1 MGQQHVRA
9 CSAEAVTW
17 RVVKRLSETS
27 NVFDVEQWPV
37 GAASA
42 SIFVP
47 VGATE
52 VFSGTSEYAR
62 ARAAAVVEHA
72 RRRNLAGGAYDT
84 LGTAAAAGSLPN
96 EHNHSPE
103 AVARESWVMPLA
115 YVHGGLPVSAHSV
128 RAGVGFN
135 EYGVWERSSLA
146 RVVQHVPAPVVSVD
160 GGVVLELPSGVMAR
174 RCLAYIASRV
184 VESGTHEFAIPSSPR
199 GLARAIGMP
208 ALSADGY
215 RKVADVFRMC
225 LGLSSVVFERAED
238 GSRGK
243 IVHAFSVGAD
253 VSDRT
258 MGVTFSVEGNREDF
272 MMVRVSEAFCDY
284 VMSGNV
290 VAISAKLWEAK
301 VVRSSAVA
309 LDVLAFIS
317 ARRATAE
324 QGGNGKPVWVS
335 WTHLTRQ
342 FSVFSASV
350 HKAHSVYRAAVKAVR
365 EAFSAAGEAG
375 ILSLV
380 GFGRRK
386 GFSGFAIK
394 AASSA
399 TKVVKQPKRI
409 KRNATT
415 STDVVSRVSRAELNE
430 SAAKGEQVTV
440 PAKAPR
446 RGSMYRAVDLNLLSS
461 RVSGVLGVN
470 LPAISEEWERIIDT
484 IVDRFHT
491 SALNGNMKKVGNW
504 NNYVFASIKNQP
516 SLLDTPVEKM
526 NVPRY
531 PNSANTSR
539 HATKPERVHINVHTD
554 NATTHQDT
562 DFGTPSAIA
571 VAAQH
576 PNGFDLL
583 TQKLDED
590 GICTLKFG
598 TEEHHSYEEALSLG
612 QVPTNT
618 LHNWKNGTKFPPVRI
633 QTNDGGY
640 LYPNQSTPTSRGD
653 EYFCRVLTCNDYTKE
668 IRQTVQS
675 FLAARNPD
683 QTAKKELPS
692 LPSKNNVQTVR
703 TEGFVDGYPANFTV
717 TQEDV
722 EVEGLPSV
730 TNQEEAQAR
739 FAILSWLKKR
749 DTKEPLLGSLNNPK
763 PTPTDEYPIMW

>member
-9 CSAEAVTW
+9 RSAEAVTW

-52 VFSGTSEYAR
+52 DFSGTSEYAR

-96 EHNHSPE
+96 EYNHSPE
-103 AVARESWVMPLA
+103 AVARESWVMPLV
-115 YVHGGLPVSAHSV
+115 YVHGGLPVSVHSV

-184 VESGTHEFAIPSSPR
+184 VEVGGREFAVPSSPR

-238 GSRGK
+238 GSRGEV
-243 IVHAFSVGAD
+243 VHAFSVGAD

-258 MGVTFSVEGNREDF
+258 MGVTFSVEGNRDDF
-272 MMVRVSEAFCDY
+272 TMVRVSEAFCDY

-290 VAISAKLWEAK
+290 VAISSRLWEAK

-309 LDVLAFIS
+309 LDVLAFVS
-317 ARRATAE
+317 ARRAAAE
-324 QGGNGKPVWVS
+324 QGGNGKQVWVS
-335 WTHLTRQ
+335 WAHLTRQ

-365 EAFSAAGEAG
+365 EAFSATGEAG

-399 TKVVKQPKRI
+399 TKVVKPSKRI

-415 STDVVSRVSRAELNE
+415 STDAVSQVNRAKLNE

-440 PAKAPR
+440 PVKAPR

-484 IVDRFHT
+484 VVDRFHA

-526 NVPRY
+526 NAPRY
-531 PNSANTSR
+531 PTRANTSR
-539 HATKPERVHINVHTD
+539 HATKSERVHINVHSD
-554 NATTHQDT
+554 ATTHLDT
-562 DFGTPSAIA
+562 DFGTPSATD

-598 TEEHHSYEEALSLG
+598 TEEHHTYEEALRLG

-618 LHNWKNGTKFPPVRI
+618 LRNWKNGTKFPPVRI

-675 FLAARNPD
+675 FLAARNPN
-683 QTAKKELPS
+683 QTAQKELPS
-692 LPSKNNVQTVR
+692 LPSKNNMQTVR
-703 TEGFVDGYPANFTV
+703 AEGFVDGYPANFTV

>member
-1 MGQQHVRA
+1 MGQHYVRA
-9 CSAEAVTW
+9 RSAESVTW

-27 NVFDVEQWPV
+27 SVLDVEQWPV
-37 GAASA
+37 GTESA

-47 VGATE
+47 VGVTE
-52 VFSGTSEYAR
+52 DFSETSEYAR

-72 RRRNLAGGAYDT
+72 RRRNLAGGAY
-84 LGTAAAAGSLPN
+84 GAVSTADIGGSFL
-96 EHNHSPE
+96 EDYSPIFE
-103 AVARESWVMPLA
+103 ADRESWLLPLA
-115 YVHGGLPVSAHSV
+115 YVHGGLPVSMHSV

-135 EYGVWERSSLA
+135 EQGVWERSSLA
-146 RVVQHVPAPVVSVD
+146 RVVQHVPAPVISVD

-174 RCLAYIASRV
+174 RCMAYIASRV
-184 VESGTHEFAIPSSPR
+184 IESGTHEFAVPSSPR

-238 GSRGK
+238 GSRGEV
-243 IVHAFSVGAD
+243 VHAFSVGAD
-253 VSDRT
+253 VADRT
-258 MGVTFSVEGNREDF
+258 MGVTFSVEGNKDDF
-272 MMVRVSEAFCDY
+272 TMVCVSEAFFEY

-301 VVRSSAVA
+301 AVRSSAVA
-309 LDVLAFIS
+309 LDVLAFVS
-317 ARRATAE
+317 ARLAAAK
-324 QGGNGKPVWVS
+324 QHGNGKHVWVS

-342 FSVFSASV
+342 FSVFSTSV

-365 EAFSAAGEAG
+365 EVFSAIGEASL
-375 ILSLV
+375 LSLV

-386 GFSGFAIK
+386 GFSGFVVK
-394 AASSA
+394 VASSV
-399 TKVVKQPKRI
+399 TKVVKPSKRS

-415 STDVVSRVSRAELNE
+415 STDVVAQARRVELNE

-484 IVDRFHT
+484 IVDRFHA

-516 SLLDTPVEKM
+516 SLLDTPVEKTD
-526 NVPRY
+526 VPRH
-531 PNSANTSR
+531 PNSANMSR
-539 HATKPERVHINVHTD
+539 RAAKSARSHTD
-554 NATTHQDT
+554 VHADATTHLDT
-562 DFGTPSAIA
+562 DFGVPSAID
-571 VAAQH
+571 VAAQTPH
-576 PNGFDLL
+576 NFDLL

-598 TEEHHSYEEALSLG
+598 TEEHHSYEEALRLG

-618 LHNWKNGTKFPPVRI
+618 LRNWKNGTKFPPVRI
-633 QTNDGGY
+633 ETSDGGY
-640 LYPNQSTPTSRGD
+640 FYPNQSTPTSRGD

-675 FLAARNPD
+675 FLAARNSGQTD
-683 QTAKKELPS
+683 QKELPS
-692 LPSKNNVQTVR
+692 LPSKKNVQAVQA
-703 TEGFVDGYPANFTV
+703 EGFVDGYPANFTV

-722 EVEGLPSV
+722 EVEGLPPV
-730 TNQEEAQAR
+730 NNQEEAQAR

>member
-1 MGQQHVRA
+1 MGQQHVGAR
-9 CSAEAVTW
+9 SAEAVTW

-27 NVFDVEQWPV
+27 SMFDVEQWPV
-37 GAASA
+37 GAGSA

-47 VGATE
+47 VEATE
-52 VFSGTSEYAR
+52 DFSETSEYAR

-72 RRRNLAGGAYDT
+72 RRRNLAGGAYNAVAEADMGGYF
-84 LGTAAAAGSLPN
+84 LQDCNTAEDA
-96 EHNHSPE
+96 
-103 AVARESWVMPLA
+103 ARESWMMPLA
-115 YVHGGLPVSAHSV
+115 YVHGGLPVSARSV

-135 EYGVWERSSLA
+135 EYGVWERSSLV

-184 VESGTHEFAIPSSPR
+184 VEVGGREFAVPSSPR

-238 GSRGK
+238 GSRGEV
-243 IVHAFSVGAD
+243 VHAFSVGAD

-258 MGVTFSVEGNREDF
+258 MGVTFSVEGNRDDF
-272 MMVRVSEAFCDY
+272 MVVRVSEAFCDY

-309 LDVLAFIS
+309 LDVLAFVS
-317 ARRATAE
+317 ARLAAAK
-324 QGGNGKPVWVS
+324 QHGDGKHVWVS

-375 ILSLV
+375 VLSLV

-386 GFSGFAIK
+386 GFSGFVVK
-394 AASSA
+394 AAASA
-399 TKVVKQPKRI
+399 TKVVKPSKRI

-415 STDVVSRVSRAELNE
+415 STDAVSQVNRAKLNE

-440 PAKAPR
+440 PVKAPR

-461 RVSGVLGVN
+461 RVSGVLGVD

-491 SALNGNMKKVGNW
+491 SALSGNMKKVGNW

-526 NVPRY
+526 NAPRY
-531 PNSANTSR
+531 PTSANTSR
-539 HATKPERVHINVHTD
+539 HATKSERVHINVHSDT
-554 NATTHQDT
+554 TTHVDT
-562 DFGTPSAIA
+562 DFGTPSATD
-571 VAAQH
+571 VATQAPH
-576 PNGFDLL
+576 SFDLL

-598 TEEHHSYEEALSLG
+598 TEEHHTYEEALRLG

-618 LHNWKNGTKFPPVRI
+618 LRNWKNGTKFPPVRI

-675 FLAARNPD
+675 FLAARNPN

-692 LPSKNNVQTVR
+692 LPSKNNMQTVR
-703 TEGFVDGYPANFTV
+703 AEGFVDGYPANFTV

-722 EVEGLPSV
+722 EVEGLPPV
-730 TNQEEAQAR
+730 NNQEEAQAR

-749 DTKEPLLGSLNNPK
+749 DTKEPLLDSLNNPK

>member
-9 CSAEAVTW
+9 FSAEAVTW

-52 VFSGTSEYAR
+52 DFSETSEYAR
-62 ARAAAVVEHA
+62 ARAAAVVEYA

-84 LGTAAAAGSLPN
+84 SGTAVAAGSLPN
-96 EHNHSPE
+96 EYNHSPE

-184 VESGTHEFAIPSSPR
+184 VEVGGREFTVPSSPR

-225 LGLSSVVFERAED
+225 LGLSSVVFERAEG
-238 GSRGK
+238 GSRGEV
-243 IVHAFSVGAD
+243 VHAFSVGAD

-309 LDVLAFIS
+309 LDVLAFVS
-317 ARRATAE
+317 ARRAAAE
-324 QGGNGKPVWVS
+324 QGGNGKQVWVS
-335 WTHLTRQ
+335 WAHLTRQ

-365 EAFSAAGEAG
+365 EAFSAAGESG
-375 ILSLV
+375 VLSLV

-386 GFSGFAIK
+386 GFSGFVVK
-394 AASSA
+394 AAASA
-399 TKVVKQPKRI
+399 TKVVKLSKRI

-415 STDVVSRVSRAELNE
+415 STDAVSQVNRAKLNE

-440 PAKAPR
+440 PVKAPR

-461 RVSGVLGVN
+461 RVSGLLGVN

-484 IVDRFHT
+484 IVDRFHA

-531 PNSANTSR
+531 PNSANPSR
-539 HATKPERVHINVHTD
+539 HATKSARSHTD
-554 NATTHQDT
+554 VHADVTTHLDT
-562 DFGTPSAIA
+562 DFGAPSAID
-571 VAAQH
+571 VAAQAPH
-576 PNGFDLL
+576 NFDLL

-598 TEEHHSYEEALSLG
+598 TEEHHSYEEALRLG

-618 LHNWKNGTKFPPVRI
+618 LRNWKNGTKFPPVRI

-640 LYPNQSTPTSRGD
+640 LYPNQGSPISRGD

-683 QTAKKELPS
+683 QSAKKELPS

-703 TEGFVDGYPANFTV
+703 AEGFVDGYPANFTV

-763 PTPTDEYPIMW
+763 PAPTDEYPIMW

>member
-9 CSAEAVTW
+9 RSAEAVTW

-52 VFSGTSEYAR
+52 DFSGTSEYAR
-62 ARAAAVVEHA
+62 ARAAA
-72 RRRNLAGGAYDT
+72 
-84 LGTAAAAGSLPN
+84 AAGSLPN
-96 EHNHSPE
+96 EYNHSPE

-146 RVVQHVPAPVVSVD
+146 RVVQHVPSPVISVD

-174 RCLAYIASRV
+174 RCMAYIASRV
-184 VESGTHEFAIPSSPR
+184 IESGTHEFAVPSSPR

-238 GSRGK
+238 GSRGEV
-243 IVHAFSVGAD
+243 VHAFSVGAD
-253 VSDRT
+253 VADRT
-258 MGVTFSVEGNREDF
+258 MGITFSVEGNRDDF
-272 MMVRVSEAFCDY
+272 TMVCVSEAFFEY

-290 VAISAKLWEAK
+290 VAISSKLWEAK
-301 VVRSSAVA
+301 AVRSSAVA
-309 LDVLAFIS
+309 LDVLAFVS
-317 ARRATAE
+317 ARLAAAK
-324 QGGNGKPVWVS
+324 QHGDGKHVWVS

-342 FSVFSASV
+342 FSVFSTSV

-365 EAFSAAGEAG
+365 EVFSAIGEASL
-375 ILSLV
+375 LSLV

-386 GFSGFAIK
+386 GFSGFVVK
-394 AASSA
+394 VASSA
-399 TKVVKQPKRI
+399 AQVVKPSKRS

-415 STDVVSRVSRAELNE
+415 STDVVAQARRVELNE

-484 IVDRFHT
+484 IVDRFHA

-526 NVPRY
+526 NAPRH
-531 PNSANTSR
+531 PNSATNTSR
-539 HATKPERVHINVHTD
+539 RNTKSALAHTD
-554 NATTHQDT
+554 IHADATTHLDT
-562 DFGTPSAIA
+562 DFGAPSAID
-571 VAAQH
+571 VAAQAPH
-576 PNGFDLL
+576 NFDLL

-598 TEEHHSYEEALSLG
+598 TEEHHSYEEALRLG

-618 LHNWKNGTKFPPVRI
+618 LRNWKNGTKFPPVRI
-633 QTNDGGY
+633 ETNDGGY
-640 LYPNQSTPTSRGD
+640 FYPNQGTPTSRGD

-675 FLAARNPD
+675 FLAARNSD
-683 QTAKKELPS
+683 QTDPKELPS
-692 LPSKNNVQTVR
+692 LPSKKNVQAVR
-703 TEGFVDGYPANFTV
+703 AEGFVDGYPANFTV

-722 EVEGLPSV
+722 EVEGLPPV
-730 TNQEEAQAR
+730 NNQEEAQAR

-749 DTKEPLLGSLNNPK
+749 DTKEPLLDSLNNPK

>member
-9 CSAEAVTW
+9 RSAEAVTW

-52 VFSGTSEYAR
+52 DFSGTSEYAR

-84 LGTAAAAGSLPN
+84 SGAAAAAGSLPN
-96 EHNHSPE
+96 EYNHSPE
-103 AVARESWVMPLA
+103 AVARESWVMPLV

-184 VESGTHEFAIPSSPR
+184 VEVGGREFAVPSSPR

-238 GSRGK
+238 GSRGEV
-243 IVHAFSVGAD
+243 VHAFSVGAD
-253 VSDRT
+253 VSDRA
-258 MGVTFSVEGNREDF
+258 MGVTFSVEGNRDDF

-290 VAISAKLWEAK
+290 VAISSRLWEAK

-309 LDVLAFIS
+309 LDVLAFVS
-317 ARRATAE
+317 ARLAATK
-324 QGGNGKPVWVS
+324 QHGDGKHVWVS
-335 WTHLTRQ
+335 WAHLTRQ
-342 FSVFSASV
+342 FSVFSTSV

-365 EAFSAAGEAG
+365 EAFSATGEAG

-386 GFSGFAIK
+386 GFSGFVVK
-394 AASSA
+394 AAASA
-399 TKVVKQPKRI
+399 TKVAKPSKRI

-415 STDVVSRVSRAELNE
+415 STDAVSQVNRAKLNE
-430 SAAKGEQVTV
+430 SAAKGERVTV
-440 PAKAPR
+440 PVKAPR

-526 NVPRY
+526 NAPRY
-531 PNSANTSR
+531 PTRANTSR
-539 HATKPERVHINVHTD
+539 HATKSERIHVNVHTD
-554 NATTHQDT
+554 ATTHLDT
-562 DFGTPSAIA
+562 DFGTPSATD
-571 VAAQH
+571 VAAQAPH
-576 PNGFDLL
+576 SFDLL

-598 TEEHHSYEEALSLG
+598 TEEHHTYEEALRLG

-618 LHNWKNGTKFPPVRI
+618 LRNWKNGTKFPPVRI

-675 FLAARNPD
+675 FLAARNPN

-692 LPSKNNVQTVR
+692 LPSKNNMQTVQA
-703 TEGFVDGYPANFTV
+703 EGFVDGYPANFTV

>member
-1 MGQQHVRA
+1 MP
-9 CSAEAVTW
+9 
-17 RVVKRLSETS
+17 KTS
-27 NVFDVEQWPV
+27 STFDVEQWPV
-37 GAASA
+37 GAGSA

-47 VGATE
+47 VEATE

-62 ARAAAVVEHA
+62 ARAAAVVEYA
-72 RRRNLAGGAYDT
+72 RRRNLAGGAY
-84 LGTAAAAGSLPN
+84 N
-96 EHNHSPE
+96 
-103 AVARESWVMPLA
+103 AVAEADMDGYFLQYCNTAEEATRESWMMPLA
-115 YVHGGLPVSAHSV
+115 YVHGGLPVSARSV

-146 RVVQHVPAPVVSVD
+146 RVVQHAPAPVVSVD

-184 VESGTHEFAIPSSPR
+184 VESGAHEFAVPSSPR

-399 TKVVKQPKRI
+399 MKVVKQPKRI

-470 LPAISEEWERIIDT
+470 LPVISEEWERIIDT

-539 HATKPERVHINVHTD
+539 HATKPERVHVNVHTD

-675 FLAARNPD
+675 FLAARNPN
-683 QTAKKELPS
+683 QTAQKELPS
-692 LPSKNNVQTVR
+692 LPSKNNMQTVR
-703 TEGFVDGYPANFTV
+703 VEGFVDGYPANFTV

>member
-9 CSAEAVTW
+9 RSAEAVTW

-52 VFSGTSEYAR
+52 DFSGTSEYAR

-103 AVARESWVMPLA
+103 AVARESWVMPLV
-115 YVHGGLPVSAHSV
+115 YVHGGLPVSVHSV

-184 VESGTHEFAIPSSPR
+184 VEVGGREFAVPSSPR

-258 MGVTFSVEGNREDF
+258 MGVTFSVEGNRDDF
-272 MMVRVSEAFCDY
+272 TMVRVSEAFCDY

-290 VAISAKLWEAK
+290 VAISSRLWEAK

-309 LDVLAFIS
+309 LDVLAFVS
-317 ARRATAE
+317 ARRAAAE
-324 QGGNGKPVWVS
+324 QGGNGKQVWVS
-335 WTHLTRQ
+335 WAHLTRQ

-365 EAFSAAGEAG
+365 EAFSAAGESG
-375 ILSLV
+375 VLSLV

-386 GFSGFAIK
+386 GFSGFVVK
-394 AASSA
+394 AAASA
-399 TKVVKQPKRI
+399 TKVVKLSKRI

-415 STDVVSRVSRAELNE
+415 STDAVSQVNRAKLNE

-440 PAKAPR
+440 PVKAPR

-484 IVDRFHT
+484 IVDRFHA
-491 SALNGNMKKVGNW
+491 SALNGNMKKVGSW

-531 PNSANTSR
+531 PNSANPSR
-539 HATKPERVHINVHTD
+539 HATKSARSHTD
-554 NATTHQDT
+554 VHADATTHLDT
-562 DFGTPSAIA
+562 DFGAPSAID
-571 VAAQH
+571 VAAQAPH
-576 PNGFDLL
+576 NFDLL

-598 TEEHHSYEEALSLG
+598 TEEHHSYEEALRLG

-675 FLAARNPD
+675 FLAARNPN

-692 LPSKNNVQTVR
+692 PPSKNNMQTVR
-703 TEGFVDGYPANFTV
+703 AEGFVDGYPANFTV

>member
-52 VFSGTSEYAR
+52 DFSGTSEYAR

-84 LGTAAAAGSLPN
+84 LGAAAAAGSLPN
-96 EHNHSPE
+96 EYNHSPE

-184 VESGTHEFAIPSSPR
+184 VEVGGREFAVPSSPR

-309 LDVLAFIS
+309 LDVLAFVS
-317 ARRATAE
+317 ARLAATK
-324 QGGNGKPVWVS
+324 QHGDGKHVWVS
-335 WTHLTRQ
+335 WAHLTRQ
-342 FSVFSASV
+342 FSVFSTSV

-386 GFSGFAIK
+386 GFSGFVVK
-394 AASSA
+394 AAASA
-399 TKVVKQPKRI
+399 TKVVKPSKRI

-415 STDVVSRVSRAELNE
+415 STDAVSQVNRTKLNE

-526 NVPRY
+526 NAPRY
-531 PNSANTSR
+531 PTRANTSR
-539 HATKPERVHINVHTD
+539 HATKSEHVHINVHSD
-554 NATTHQDT
+554 ATTHLDT
-562 DFGTPSAIA
+562 DFGTPSATD
-571 VAAQH
+571 VAAQTPH
-576 PNGFDLL
+576 SFDLL

-598 TEEHHSYEEALSLG
+598 TEEHHTYEEALRLG

-618 LHNWKNGTKFPPVRI
+618 LRNWKNGTKFPPVRI

-675 FLAARNPD
+675 FLAARNPN

-692 LPSKNNVQTVR
+692 LPSKNNMQTVR
-703 TEGFVDGYPANFTV
+703 AEGFVDGYPANFTV

>member
-9 CSAEAVTW
+9 FSAEAVTW

-52 VFSGTSEYAR
+52 DFSETSEYAR
-62 ARAAAVVEHA
+62 ARAAAVVEYA

-84 LGTAAAAGSLPN
+84 SGTAVAAGSLPN

-184 VESGTHEFAIPSSPR
+184 VEVGDCEFVVPSSPR

-225 LGLSSVVFERAED
+225 LGLSSVVFERAEG
-238 GSRGK
+238 GSRGEV
-243 IVHAFSVGAD
+243 VHAFSVGAD

-309 LDVLAFIS
+309 LDVLAFVS
-317 ARRATAE
+317 ARRAAAE
-324 QGGNGKPVWVS
+324 QGGNGKQVWVS
-335 WTHLTRQ
+335 WAHLTRQ

-365 EAFSAAGEAG
+365 EAFSAAGESG
-375 ILSLV
+375 VLSLV

-386 GFSGFAIK
+386 GFSGFVVK
-394 AASSA
+394 AAASA
-399 TKVVKQPKRI
+399 TKVVKLSKRI

-415 STDVVSRVSRAELNE
+415 STDAVSQVNRAKLNE

-440 PAKAPR
+440 PVKAPR

-461 RVSGVLGVN
+461 RVSGLLGVN

-484 IVDRFHT
+484 IVDRFHA

-531 PNSANTSR
+531 PNSANPSR
-539 HATKPERVHINVHTD
+539 HATKSARSHTD
-554 NATTHQDT
+554 VHADVTTHLDT
-562 DFGTPSAIA
+562 DFGAPSAID
-571 VAAQH
+571 VAAQAPH
-576 PNGFDLL
+576 NFDLL

-598 TEEHHSYEEALSLG
+598 TEEHHSYEEALRLG

-618 LHNWKNGTKFPPVRI
+618 LRNWKNGTKFPPVRI

-640 LYPNQSTPTSRGD
+640 LYPNQGSPISRGD

-683 QTAKKELPS
+683 QSAKKELPS

-703 TEGFVDGYPANFTV
+703 AEGFVDGYPANFTV

-763 PTPTDEYPIMW
+763 PAPTDEYPIMW